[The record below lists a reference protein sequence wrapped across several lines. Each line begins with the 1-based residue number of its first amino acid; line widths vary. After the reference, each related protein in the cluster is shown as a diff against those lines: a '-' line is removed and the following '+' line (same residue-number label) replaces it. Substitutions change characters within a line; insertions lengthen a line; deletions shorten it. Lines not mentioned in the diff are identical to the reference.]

1 MQSSHHATGSKLHLH
16 MLLVSILRYA
26 KGNTMFTNTVTHV
39 CLHENM
45 ILFIHTSLAYDI
57 CSGLDELINS
67 TSIHVLKLSMVLRLE
82 RPLIKF
88 RHGVEIWLMNLSYYF
103 HK

>member
-1 MQSSHHATGSKLHLH
+1 

-57 CSGLDELINS
+57 CSDLDELVNN
-67 TSIHVLKLSMVLRLE
+67 TSIDLFKLSMVLRLKI
-82 RPLIKF
+82 PLIKF
-88 RHGVEIWLMNLSYYF
+88 RHGVKI
-103 HK
+103 